1 MSGNAAKEDR
11 RIRRTRD
18 ALGDALVA
26 LLQETPF
33 ESITVQDVLDR
44 AGVGRSTFYAHY
56 RDKDDLLLTDA
67 EEFFAFISTLL
78 ERTGEKPGRV
88 APVREFFAHVAEV
101 RRLYDALLA
110 SGRGQEILEL
120 GQGHF
125 ARAIEERLPQ
135 TEGRAALAHAL
146 AGALFSLLTWWVR
159 RGMPGSP
166 EEMDAL
172 FHRLVHP

>member
-67 EEFFAFISTLL
+67 AEFFAFISTLL
-78 ERTGEKPGRV
+78 ERTGEKPWRV
-88 APVREFFAHVAEV
+88 APARDAFALIPEL
-101 RRLYDALLA
+101 RRLYD
-110 SGRGQEILEL
+110 
-120 GQGHF
+120 
-125 ARAIEERLPQ
+125 
-135 TEGRAALAHAL
+135 
-146 AGALFSLLTWWVR
+146 
-159 RGMPGSP
+159 
-166 EEMDAL
+166 
-172 FHRLVHP
+172 

>member
-18 ALGDALVA
+18 ALGDALMA
-26 LLQETPF
+26 LVQEKPF

-56 RDKDDLLLTDA
+56 KGKDDLLLTDA
-67 EEFFAFISTLL
+67 EEFFEFMSTLL
-78 ERTGEKPGRV
+78 ERTGERPGRV

-101 RRLYDALLA
+101 RRFYDALLA
-110 SGRGQEILEL
+110 SGRGEELLEL
-120 GQGHF
+120 GRGQF
-125 ARAIEERLPQ
+125 ARAIEKRLPQ
-135 TEGRAALAHAL
+135 TEDRTALAQAL
-146 AGALFSLLTWWVR
+146 AGALFSLLAFWVR

-166 EEMDAL
+166 AEMDAL